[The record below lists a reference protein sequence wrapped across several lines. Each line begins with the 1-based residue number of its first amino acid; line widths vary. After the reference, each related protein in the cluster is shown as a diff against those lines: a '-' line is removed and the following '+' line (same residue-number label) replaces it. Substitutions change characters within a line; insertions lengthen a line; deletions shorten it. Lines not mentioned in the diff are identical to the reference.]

1 MRPLQWKRRV
11 TCFNPSTEKVYDM
24 AKTKVFSV
32 NHMTTGNVA
41 DNTRLYFTVM
51 DDAYTEEN
59 GVVATPGSP
68 TLAEKVFVQTR
79 YIVENDLDSA
89 KENQNADWEQV
100 NDTNFPTL
108 SAGFLAD
115 LKKIFDAQRTALG
128 LDPV

>member
-1 MRPLQWKRRV
+1 
-11 TCFNPSTEKVYDM
+11 M
-24 AKTKVFSV
+24 AQTKVFSI

-41 DNTRLYFTVM
+41 DGTRLYFAVM
-51 DDAYTEEN
+51 DGAYAEEN
-59 GVVATPGSP
+59 GIVAVPGSP

-79 YIVENDLDSA
+79 YVVENDIDA
-89 KENQNADWEQV
+89 ERVNKNADWEQV
-100 NDTNFPTL
+100 NNTNFPTL